1 MGIGKLIL
9 SLLACQKIMQT
20 NSSIKESERKPS
32 GLWTKYRAD
41 GSPYGVMVVGDFPI
55 DKFAEW
61 IGICKKEFSSV
72 RWAKIWSDHEKEKM
86 LDLIVQGKFDMKTE
100 QKEEKKVPLT
110 LSG

>member
-1 MGIGKLIL
+1 
-9 SLLACQKIMQT
+9 MQM

-32 GLWTKYRAD
+32 GLWTKYRTD
-41 GSPYGVMVVGDFPI
+41 GTPYGVMVVGDFPI

-72 RWAKIWSDHEKEKM
+72 RWAKIWHDHEKAKM

-100 QKEEKKVPLT
+100 QKEEEKKEPVL
-110 LSG
+110 LSGEPIE